1 MMPVDSE
8 GNELRIGDR
17 VIVVDEDGLDGYR
30 PTIGASGTI
39 KFVQE
44 DDWVGVEF
52 DVNVEGHDLHGL
64 TKYGYGY
71 FGSGRSLLLLS
82 ENQDVKIVITIDDV
96 LGLIQ

>member
-1 MMPVDSE
+1 MAVDSE

-39 KFVQE
+39 KTAQ
-44 DDWVGVEF
+44 DNWVGVEF
-52 DVNVEGHDLHGL
+52 DVNVNGHDLHGR

-71 FGSGRSLLLLS
+71 FGSSRSLLLLS
-82 ENQDVKIVITIDDV
+82 ESQDVEIVITIDDV